1 MKKIVYITGTGI
13 AVITPSKDYQVKIV
27 DRDIPA
33 VVEPAKVVDG
43 KLIPARVIKP
53 AIYEFHMETRSG
65 FDRAM
70 KDIPEGAEYKI
81 VEDTELPKDRVFR
94 NAWNYDLK
102 EDIPKSK
109 EIWKDKLRVDREPLF
124 FANDLKIRDANIE
137 GNVSELSDAIKER
150 DRLRDITLLVDD
162 CKSILAIKKV
172 SV

>member
-1 MKKIVYITGTGI
+1 MKIIYKTETGI

-27 DRDIPA
+27 DRDIKA
-33 VVEPAKVVDG
+33 VVEPTKIIDG

-81 VEDTELPKDRVFR
+81 IEDTELPKDRVFR

-109 EIWKDKLRVDREPLF
+109 EIWKEKLRVDRKPILEKLDVDF
-124 FANDLKIRDANIE
+124 MRAMEVNDDSLMLDITKAKQ
-137 GNVSELSDAIKER
+137 A
-150 DRLRDITLLVDD
+150 LRDVTLLVD
-162 CKSILAIKKV
+162 KASTIVGIKKV